1 MPKRI
6 GFQKNRVRRRTYIK
20 EWREFRN
27 LSQEALGERLETS
40 GSSISRI
47 ETGEQPY
54 TQDTLEA
61 LAHALMTE
69 PASLL
74 MRNPMDED
82 AIWELIEAGKPA
94 QRQKLAEYADFLR
107 KTGTND

>member
-6 GFQKNRVRRRTYIK
+6 GFQKKRGRRRTFIK
-20 EWREFRN
+20 EWREYRG

-40 GSSISRI
+40 GGSISRI
-47 ETGEQPY
+47 ENGSQPY

-61 LAHALMTE
+61 LAHALMTT

-74 MRNPMDED
+74 IRNPKDQD
-82 AIWELIEAGKPA
+82 AIWELMEQGKPT
-94 QRQKLAEYADFLR
+94 QIEKLTEYADFLK